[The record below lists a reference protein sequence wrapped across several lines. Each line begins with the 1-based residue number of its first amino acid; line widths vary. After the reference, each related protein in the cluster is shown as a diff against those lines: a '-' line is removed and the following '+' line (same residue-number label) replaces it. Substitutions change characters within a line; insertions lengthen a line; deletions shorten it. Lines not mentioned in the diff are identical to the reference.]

1 MDASWQPVQGSNPA
15 AGVHPNDPAAA
26 GGHWAAQH
34 DPEWRSRIVSRI
46 GHIRSGRS
54 RFLVDL
60 RTSYFLQGD
69 SLINLVEILKKHLPA
84 SVLDLDGLNHL
95 QGVAER
101 FEEKMYTAATSQSD
115 YLRKISLKLLSMEL
129 KRQQALLK

>member
-15 AGVHPNDPAAA
+15 AGVHPNDAAAA

-46 GHIRSGRS
+46 
-54 RFLVDL
+54 
-60 RTSYFLQGD
+60 
-69 SLINLVEILKKHLPA
+69 VEILKKHLPA

-101 FEEKMYTAATSQSD
+101 FEDKMYTAATSQSD
-115 YLRKISLKLLSMEL
+115 YLRKISLKLLSMET